1 MSIVDWINPFNKV
14 ADIVSEVVEDKDARN
29 RLNHELESLKQQV
42 YIVELNTKTVPWID
56 AVHKMGRQLISVT
69 SLIAGV
75 VLVYVNPEVDP
86 LTLGAILGPGG
97 IYNAVKGKGK

>member
-1 MSIVDWINPFNKV
+1 MAITDWINPFNRV

-29 RLNHELESLKQQV
+29 KLNHELESLKHQV

-69 SLIAGV
+69 SLITGV
-75 VLVYVNPEVDP
+75 VLVYVNPEIDP